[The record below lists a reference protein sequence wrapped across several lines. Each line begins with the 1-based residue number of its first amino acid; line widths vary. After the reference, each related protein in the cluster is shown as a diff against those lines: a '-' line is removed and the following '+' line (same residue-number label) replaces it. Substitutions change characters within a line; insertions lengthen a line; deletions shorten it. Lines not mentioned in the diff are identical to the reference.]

1 MMIPMNRTVHLIAN
15 PYGGTQDNRAMAHQ
29 AVSFIKGQ
37 GIQVTLEFTERKG
50 HAREIAH
57 SLPYS
62 PETTL
67 CGLGG
72 DGTMHEIINGIMH
85 RNPDEQMPVG
95 LLPGGTGNS
104 FLEDMGI
111 FNCNE
116 ALQRIVH
123 GSYSNVDLFKINL
136 DDTNHFVFNVCGWGL
151 FASGNATAESLRYFK
166 KMRYHVAG
174 LWEILRNRNQ
184 QAKLTIDN
192 KATQACFSL
201 IVASNTRNVGKSML
215 LSPKAECNDGKLDLL
230 FLKQSGRLPLMRLFQ
245 KLPKGTHVHEP
256 GITYTQCK
264 SYEIDSPSMT
274 LWNLDG
280 EIYSGKKGKVT
291 ILPQA
296 LKVCI

>member
-1 MMIPMNRTVHLIAN
+1 
-15 PYGGTQDNRAMAHQ
+15 MAHQ
-29 AVSFIKGQ
+29 AVSFLKDR
-37 GIQVTLEFTERKG
+37 GIQVIVEYTERKG
-50 HAREIAH
+50 HAREMARA
-57 SLPYS
+57 LPYA
-62 PETTL
+62 PEATI

-85 RNPDEQMPVG
+85 RHPDEQMPVG

-116 ALQRIVH
+116 ALQKIVR
-123 GSYSNVDLFKINL
+123 GSYSNVDLLKIHL
-136 DDTNHFVFNVCGWGL
+136 DDESHFVFNVCGWGL

-174 LWEILRNRNQ
+174 LWEILRNRTQ
-184 QAKLTIDN
+184 QAKLKFDH
-192 KATQACFSL
+192 QASEGRFSL

-215 LSPKAECNDGKLDLL
+215 LSPKAKCNDGKLDLT

-256 GITYTQCK
+256 GIAYIQCK
-264 SYEIDSPSMT
+264 NYKIDSPSKT

-280 EIYSGKKGKVT
+280 EIYSGKKGEVT
-291 ILPQA
+291 VLPQA
-296 LKVCI
+296 LRVCI